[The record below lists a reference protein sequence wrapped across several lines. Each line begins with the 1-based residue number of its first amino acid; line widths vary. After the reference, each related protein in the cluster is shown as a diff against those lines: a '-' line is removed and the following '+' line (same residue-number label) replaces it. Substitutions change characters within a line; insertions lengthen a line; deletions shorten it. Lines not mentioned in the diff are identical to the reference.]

1 VINRRTPRFD
11 GVLPREEVED
21 RGNRLDASDADPDAC
36 KRVIGGFLS
45 VVRDREGRLYI
56 ERKPAERPGCIRFFL
71 IAGLSFCIETPGQTL
86 AASSMAGSTMNAK
99 SIRSTLEA
107 YYGLICIR
115 LAGEDL
121 LESQSQILRQRN
133 GAQQMS

>member
-1 VINRRTPRFD
+1 MVDFWNVSRRR
-11 GVLPREEVED
+11 GLPGPHPELHRRSAGSHYKRPSRTTFEAKPCEEAGRRWRITLVY
-21 RGNRLDASDADPDAC
+21 
-36 KRVIGGFLS
+36 
-45 VVRDREGRLYI
+45 RDIVAWLVSGSPTI
-56 ERKPAERPGCIRFFL
+56 PT
-71 IAGLSFCIETPGQTL
+71 ETPGQTL